1 MPRSFPSANPEVRI
15 LLAIARFDYGKV
27 ERGDSYEYT
36 SWYGPLAA
44 LGHEVEVFDTFA
56 PGWAGDPGATG
67 HALLETASGYE
78 PDLVLTML
86 IEQEIPMPAVDELR
100 RRCAV
105 ANWFSDDTWRF
116 WAFSRHVA
124 HHFSWVVTTSRKAK
138 EAYDRMPGVRARLS
152 PWGYDPATFH
162 PVDVEPTIDVGF
174 VGQRYGRR
182 ARIIDRLQASGITV
196 TALGSGWPA
205 GRIDTADLAA
215 QFASTRINLNF
226 LESSAGPFQRLGIRV
241 RGSWRADRLITSVV
255 APPRQLKARPF
266 EVTACGGF
274 LLTNDVPE
282 LSDYF
287 APGKEVALFDGEAKL
302 RAGIEHYLAHEDER
316 RSIAR
321 AGQKRSVAYS
331 WPRIL
336 EGLLEQG

>member
-1 MPRSFPSANPEVRI
+1 MRV

-36 SWYGPLAA
+36 SWYGPLTG

-56 PGWAGDPGATG
+56 PGWAGDPVATG
-67 HALLETASGYE
+67 EALIETASDFQ

-86 IEQEIPMPAVDELR
+86 IEREIPMTTVDELR
-100 RRCAV
+100 RRGEV
-105 ANWFSDDTWRF
+105 ANWFSDDTWRL
-116 WAFSRHVA
+116 WAFSRHIA

-138 EAYDRMPGVRARLS
+138 QAYDRMAGVRARLS
-152 PWGYDPATFH
+152 PWGYDPGTFH

-182 ARIIDRLQASGITV
+182 ARIIDRLQASGISV
-196 TALGSGWPA
+196 TARGSGWPG

-241 RGSWRADRLITSVV
+241 RGSWRADRLITGVLP
-255 APPRQLKARPF
+255 PPRQLKARPF

-274 LLTNDVPE
+274 LLTNDAPE
-282 LSDYF
+282 LHEF
-287 APGKEVALFDGEAKL
+287 FVAGRELALFDGEASL
-302 RAGIEHYLAHEDER
+302 RRAIEHYLSHDDER
-316 RSIAR
+316 RVVAK
-321 AGQKRSVAYS
+321 AGLERSAAYS

-336 EGLLEQG
+336 ARLLKA

>member
-1 MPRSFPSANPEVRI
+1 MRI

-36 SWYGPLAA
+36 SWYGPLTG
-44 LGHEVEVFDTFA
+44 LGHEVEVFDSFG
-56 PGWAGDPGATG
+56 PRWAGDPRATG
-67 HALLETASGYE
+67 RALLEAAADFQ
-78 PDLVLTML
+78 PDLALTML
-86 IEQEIPMPAVDELR
+86 IEDEIPMDVIDVLR
-100 RRCAV
+100 RERQI

-138 EAYDRMPGVRARLS
+138 DAYDRMPGVTAHLS
-152 PWGYDPATFH
+152 PWGYDPGTFH
-162 PVDVEPTIDVGF
+162 PVDVGPTIDVGF

-182 ARIIDRLQASGITV
+182 ARIIDRLEAKGITV
-196 TALGSGWPA
+196 IARGSGWPA
-205 GRIDTADLAA
+205 GRIDNSELAA
-215 QFASTRINLNF
+215 QFASTRVNLNF

-255 APPRQLKARPF
+255 SPPRQLKARPF

-282 LSDYF
+282 LHEFFRVGS
-287 APGKEVALFDGEAKL
+287 ELALFRGEDDL
-302 RAGIEHYLAHEDER
+302 RRSIEYHLEHDDER
-316 RSIAR
+316 RAIAQ
-321 AGQKRSVAYS
+321 AGLERSVAYS
-331 WPRIL
+331 WPRL
-336 EGLLEQG
+336 LAGLLER